1 MTTLKKLSIYTS
13 EGSRYGSRPLYAAIL
28 ATALEEGVYS
38 AIALKAMDG
47 FGPQIAV
54 PSTTGMALDSDL
66 PLEVRLIDYDSV
78 IEPFLVNHFEM
89 LSSCLV
95 TLEDVEVVQSPAP
108 PTVSSTATDPE
119 MADSASQ
126 DY

>member
-1 MTTLKKLSIYTS
+1 MTILKKLSIYTS
-13 EGSRYGSRPLYAAIL
+13 EGRRYGSRPLYAVIL
-28 ATALEEGVYS
+28 ATALEQGVYS

-47 FGPQIAV
+47 FGPQMAI
-54 PSTTGMALDSDL
+54 PTTNGMALDSDL
-66 PLEVRLIDYDSV
+66 PLEVRLIDYSSV
-78 IEPFLVNHFEM
+78 IEPFLDNYQEM

-108 PTVSSTATDPE
+108 PTFSSVVSEPE
-119 MADSASQ
+119 MADGINQ